1 MNKLIKMM
9 NLCTKCT
16 CFPVVKNKFAMHGKR
31 GACITNL
38 IKTTGNGV
46 HLVHRFINFIKKVI
60 NIHNIYQITYK
71 NDVPMYLNVCTGAYA
86 FYLQG
91 PKERVLG

>member
-16 CFPVVKNKFAMHGKR
+16 FFPGVRIKFAMHGKR

-38 IKTTGNGV
+38 IKTTENGV
-46 HLVHRFINFIKKVI
+46 HQVHRFIIYMNKVI
-60 NIHNIYQITYK
+60 NILNIYQLIDN
-71 NDVPMYLNVCTGAYA
+71 NDVSMYPDVLRGAYA
-86 FYLQG
+86 FFLQG
-91 PKERVLG
+91 PEGRVLE